1 MRPAVWICQLVKSWN
16 VPEMPWFQE
25 TTESHRSMC
34 GRVCVCVWTCVCGRV
49 CVHLHPQLRSRAFS
63 DFWAPGRVAGR
74 SAPLCPF
81 TFRRKLKLCAGSLSW
96 SLRPFCSE
104 SESSPF
110 IVAVQGPRLRSESRR
125 ACVSVRHPAAGS
137 LKGRVL
143 PGGPRF

>member
-1 MRPAVWICQLVKSWN
+1 MTFLTSLRSKRHRPL
-16 VPEMPWFQE
+16 M
-25 TTESHRSMC
+25 SMC